1 MPGYHPSSGFDG
13 DSVRYVVAGTNNL
26 EFEIHSAGF
35 FGISEHAVYRADHDR
50 LAGLGK
56 AGLSRFVVRA
66 TCVGRSV
73 YKWARVVSSTSSPLE
88 VSDDLM
94 VDDRRM

>member
-1 MPGYHPSSGFDG
+1 MLGYRPSSGVDG
-13 DSVRYVVAGTNNL
+13 DIVRYVVAGTNNL
-26 EFEIHSAGF
+26 EFEIDSAGF

-50 LAGLGK
+50 LASLGK
-56 AGLSRFVVRA
+56 AGLSRLVVRA

-73 YKWARVVSSTSSPLE
+73 YKVSMGSSTSSPLE

-94 VDDRRM
+94 VDGR